1 MIKATEARERSDLAA
16 AVPFLVQA
24 LVEIANREIGAA
36 ADAGEY
42 STVIK
47 IEWGE
52 LARAITAAHKEISIG
67 STIPLQAA
75 WGIFRTKMRENGYRV
90 FANYNDGRFG
100 AAIDWN
106 RIAEEKKQ

>member
-24 LVEIANREIGAA
+24 LVEIADREIGTA

-42 STVIK
+42 STVIR
-47 IEWGE
+47 IEWEE
-52 LARAITAAHKEISIG
+52 LARAITAAHKGISIG

-90 FANYNDGRFG
+90 FAIYNDRQFG
-100 AAIDWN
+100 AKIDWN
-106 RIAEEKKQ
+106 RIEQEEKQ